1 MTDHR
6 PWYASYPEGVP
17 KTLAPFP
24 EKSLYSILEESA
36 RRFPAAPA
44 ISFRAPGAPMGK
56 SLTYRELEKQVDQF
70 SRVLTSLGVRK
81 GDRVGLILP
90 NCPQYVIGY
99 YAALRLGAVVV
110 GNNPL
115 YTEHELSHQLRDAG
129 IEVVVILENLFP
141 LLNAIKDEV
150 GLREVIVTKVTD
162 FMTFPVNLLAPI
174 RMRKEANHHVEPW
187 P

>member
-56 SLTYRELEKQVDQF
+56 TLTYRELEKQVDQF

-115 YTEHELSHQLRDAG
+115 YTERELTHQLQDAG
-129 IEVVVILENLFP
+129 IEVVVTLDVLYQKVAEVR
-141 LLNAIKDEV
+141 DEV
-150 GLREVIVTKVTD
+150 GIREIVVGKLTD
-162 FMTFPVNLLAPI
+162 FV
-174 RMRKEANHHVEPW
+174 
-187 P
+187 